1 MRRAVIAFTAFLGGL
16 VFLLSSPA
24 WADGEALKGTLQNQ
38 GQPVNGVK
46 ISVAGEDGN
55 PVGDATTGA
64 DGKWEVP
71 VPKAGKY
78 KVTLDQSTL
87 PKDVGL
93 KFQNRATLD
102 VQVYEGSERNVLFA
116 LAPAGKQGEGA
127 AQTSDS
133 SSFWDRVAQLTFEG
147 FNLGLIIALAAMGLS
162 LVFGTTGLTNFAHG
176 ELLTFGAMCAYFFNV
191 VLGLPL
197 IWAAVISVVIG
208 GAFGYTQDRFFWGV
222 LRRRGSS
229 LVAMMIISIGLALFL
244 RYVFLFFFGGEGA
257 PFADYNAQPGI
268 QVGPISAAPK
278 NFIAMGIELAVLI
291 VVGLALLK
299 TRVGKAARAV
309 ADNPALAASSGINVD
324 GVIRIIWTV
333 GGAVASLAGVML
345 GLSQNVSY
353 QMGFQILL
361 LVFAGVT
368 LGGLGTAFGALV
380 GSIVVGLFIQLS
392 TVVVPTELKTV
403 GALLVLIL
411 VMLFRPQGILGRRER
426 IG

>member
-1 MRRAVIAFTAFLGGL
+1 MIAFTAFLGGL

-191 VLGLPL
+191 VIGLPL
-197 IWAAVISVVIG
+197 IVAAVISVVIG
-208 GAFGYTQDRFFWGV
+208 GAFGYSQDRFFWGV

-257 PFADYNAQPGI
+257 SFADYNAQPGI